1 MTAKTPILAWHYVS
15 IAADGKPRLKYGDDR
30 AVIVGKRLAAKG
42 ELELCSN
49 GLHACINPL
58 DCFDYLPGGA
68 MMLCRVELSGKI
80 VEGSD
85 KLCARYRT
93 VKAMI
98 PALPFLIDF
107 AAWCAEQAIQTV
119 QAQGI
124 AVDQRSIEAVNM
136 VRMWLQGNAS
146 KEDVNAAAYA
156 AGAAADAARAAA
168 YAARAAYA
176 ADAARAA
183 ADAAADA
190 AYAAYA
196 ARAAAYAAAD
206 AAAAAADAAYAAR
219 AAAYAAGAA
228 RAAAYAAGA
237 AAYAARE
244 QQRIKF
250 EELFNQYA
258 QNASAEKVEA

>member
-1 MTAKTPILAWHYVS
+1 VTAKTPILAWHYVS

-30 AVIVGKRLAAKG
+30 EVIVGKRLAAKG
-42 ELELCSN
+42 ELELCAN
-49 GLHACINPL
+49 GMHACINPL

-68 MMLCRVELSGKI
+68 MILCRVELSGKI
-80 VEGSD
+80 IEGSD

-136 VRMWLQGNAS
+136 VRMWLQGKAS
-146 KEDVNAAAYA
+146 KEDVYAAY
-156 AGAAADAARAAA
+156 AARAAA
-168 YAARAAYA
+168 YAARAADAADAAYAARAA

-190 AYAAYA
+190 A
-196 ARAAAYAAAD
+196 D
-206 AAAAAADAAYAAR
+206 A
-219 AAAYAAGAA
+219 
-228 RAAAYAAGA
+228 
-237 AAYAARE
+237 AARE